1 MSLRPTALF
10 LCLLASAAGWSS
22 LPTYATAANDS
33 MEWQFSESN
42 DPDNKG
48 RMTARLL
55 YSVPETDNVQVS
67 GVCDASRSTGVK
79 FSSVT
84 FGADI
89 GDLENGK
96 DTELRFSGGGF
107 DHALKGQIYRATGE
121 EGLSGVHVDIEHDD
135 PLWGAMA
142 EKDQLD
148 YLVPGYKAASLD
160 FTRGRDKIQ
169 QFVKTCETYAAGS
182 ASPQAASA
190 GSGDDAEK
198 SAFDSA
204 KELGT
209 VDAWEAFIANYPSGF
224 RADLAR
230 AYIKKL
236 GASAP
241 ADISAMPNVSA
252 SKDVPDPP
260 CRNRGNLSSQM
271 SDEATKLTF
280 INRSGATRNIVWLD
294 FASNAKSFGRLKNGE
309 QIELD
314 TFLTHPWMVTDSGG
328 ACLQIVM
335 PEPGGRVVE
344 LGGSSGQPSKK
355 SVTKKATGCEEGY
368 KQVKGRCKRITVNEP
383 APGCP
388 PGTKPVPETDNC
400 VPITSTSKAACGKGQ
415 TRVEGKCI
423 LKQDAATYCGPGYR
437 LQGNT
442 CVQGYVAPKAQKVL
456 PSWQLKA
463 IGKGCPPG
471 QDWNAQEGCHEN
483 D

>member
-10 LCLLASAAGWSS
+10 LCLLVASAGWSS

-84 FGADI
+84 FSADI

-190 GSGDDAEK
+190 GSEDDAEK

-204 KELGT
+204 KEFGT
-209 VDAWEAFIANYPSGF
+209 VDAWEAFIANYPSEGMPAGTRLE
-224 RADLAR
+224 RAR
-230 AYIKKL
+230 
-236 GASAP
+236 G
-241 ADISAMPNVSA
+241 VS
-252 SKDVPDPP
+252 
-260 CRNRGNLSSQM
+260 R
-271 SDEATKLTF
+271 E
-280 INRSGATRNIVWLD
+280 
-294 FASNAKSFGRLKNGE
+294 RL
-309 QIELD
+309 I
-314 TFLTHPWMVTDSGG
+314 
-328 ACLQIVM
+328 
-335 PEPGGRVVE
+335 
-344 LGGSSGQPSKK
+344 
-355 SVTKKATGCEEGY
+355 
-368 KQVKGRCKRITVNEP
+368 
-383 APGCP
+383 
-388 PGTKPVPETDNC
+388 
-400 VPITSTSKAACGKGQ
+400 AA
-415 TRVEGKCI
+415 E
-423 LKQDAATYCGPGYR
+423 
-437 LQGNT
+437 
-442 CVQGYVAPKAQKVL
+442 
-456 PSWQLKA
+456 
-463 IGKGCPPG
+463 
-471 QDWNAQEGCHEN
+471 
-483 D
+483 